1 MNGGLVGHA
10 AGIHEKFV
18 ASFGRRI
25 WLMEAILKIS
35 HFSWGLALKLD

>member
-1 MNGGLVGHA
+1 MGHA

-18 ASFGRRI
+18 PSFGRRI

-35 HFSWGLALKLD
+35 HNSWGLA